1 MTNRFKKLLPI
12 INRIVSYIENKVG
25 GTVFPS
31 DDGELKA
38 VTFKWKKYDIKT
50 KEMLQL
56 SYKIS
61 YLELECAVEPI
72 SVGKKIVDK
81 IKKGE

>member
-1 MTNRFKKLLPI
+1 MTNRFKKLLPTI
-12 INRIVSYIENKVG
+12 KRVAFYIERKVG
-25 GTVFPS
+25 GTVSSS
-31 DDGELKA
+31 DDKELKA
-38 VTFKWKKYDIKT
+38 VTFKWKRYDIKT

-61 YLELECAVEPI
+61 YLELESAVEPI
-72 SVGKKIVDK
+72 SIGKNIVDK